1 MIVLETYRIRKH
13 TNGYVSKELVGTQYF
28 LDYEIGKA
36 EYMKD
41 ELNKCYS
48 NPNNKHTCE
57 AYEFVVR
64 KLD

>member
-1 MIVLETYRIRKH
+1 MIVLETYRIREH
-13 TNGYVSKELVGTQYF
+13 TKYASKELVGTQYF

-48 NPNNKHTCE
+48 NPNKKHTCE
-57 AYEFVVR
+57 DYEFVVR